1 MENSAVCSLY
11 SWWLWKVEILKWK
24 ICLLSGAALWN
35 THPNP
40 NNTVNSKHCSQ
51 KDPKHVFFRSRLLFS
66 CHTGMQHG
74 HPHSISLT
82 HAHAHT
88 HTLACN
94 LSQAQAYTHIPKPPT
109 PTRHKSHLPLPR
121 ISCSSH
127 IMLKWTCII
136 ALAWF
141 VVFVGGYQQPPW
153 CLGQRWSLLQEPQI
167 YIAAL
172 ANMLFLWGPI
182 V

>member
-1 MENSAVCSLY
+1 MENLSFIRS
-11 SWWLWKVEILKWK
+11 SPLKYPPK
-24 ICLLSGAALWN
+24 PKQYRQLKALIPAPVLLS
-35 THPNP
+35 H
-40 NNTVNSKHCSQ
+40 KHATWTPAFNQS
-51 KDPKHVFFRSRLLFS
+51 HARSR
-66 CHTGMQHG
+66 
-74 HPHSISLT
+74 
-82 HAHAHT
+82 T
-88 HTLACN
+88 HTLARN
-94 LSQAQAYTHIPKPPT
+94 LSRAQAYTHIPKPPT

-172 ANMLFLWGPI
+172 TNMLFLWGPI
-182 V
+182 VKMEYSGFKTVIWVII